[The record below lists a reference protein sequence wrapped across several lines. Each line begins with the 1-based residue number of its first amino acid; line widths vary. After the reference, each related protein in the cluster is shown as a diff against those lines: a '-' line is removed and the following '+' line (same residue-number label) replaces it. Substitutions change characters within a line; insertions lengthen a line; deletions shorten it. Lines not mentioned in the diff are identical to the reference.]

1 MNNRGAT
8 TVLFTLII
16 SILMLFTF
24 SALEVGRIYMS
35 RVKAASVVQSVR
47 QNIMA
52 DYNRELFER
61 YHLLFMD
68 PTYGTGSEAVL
79 EEKASDYIEYSL
91 NEETGKIYVFSID
104 EIAVIDEENILDND
118 MRLLK
123 EQIESYEKTAGILHR
138 AKEVNEKLKNE
149 KADVEAAAQETEV
162 NGVELP
168 ETKNDTGKTSEKKN
182 SKAKNEKT
190 ENKKNKTG
198 DTGTR
203 EEVKD
208 PRDEM
213 KESLKFGILNFLK
226 PADMKISSKKMD
238 LNHIPSARYESQ
250 KEEEKDNSFKDIKNL
265 NNFLKQ
271 SAKEKNQEG
280 LLQKAA
286 FLDYVDYHFSN
297 GVNQKEDSVAKC
309 EIEYILKGK
318 DNDFDNLQGVVNDIT
333 WLRMP
338 VNYSYLLTDE
348 AKKSEALTLAAAICT
363 ATGTEALIEVVKYLL
378 LGCWAYGETLCD
390 MRTLLEGGKIPYTKT
405 AASWKTDLKNIGA
418 SSTAGTVK
426 NGLSYED
433 YLLIL
438 LAKKSGKKLNV
449 CYARMLDLVQW
460 NLQSTDDT
468 FFFEN
473 YVGELRI
480 QGKICVNSLFSS
492 KGNREVYEYYFDE
505 SVAY

>member
-8 TVLFTLII
+8 TILFTLII

-79 EEKASDYIEYSL
+79 EEKATDYIECSL
-91 NEETGKIYVFSID
+91 NEETGKIYVFSI
-104 EIAVIDEENILDND
+104 EELAVIEEENILDHD

-123 EQIESYEKTAGILHR
+123 EQIESYEKTAGVLHR

-149 KADVEAAAQETEV
+149 KADVEAAAQETED

-168 ETKNDTGKTSEKKN
+168 VSKNDAESTSGTKNG
-182 SKAKNEKT
+182 KT
-190 ENKKNKTG
+190 ENKQKKT
-198 DTGTR
+198 
-203 EEVKD
+203 EEANAKVEVKD

-226 PADMKISSKKMD
+226 PADMKISSKKMN
-238 LNHIPSARYESQ
+238 LEHIPSAKYESQ
-250 KEEEKDNSFKDIKNL
+250 KEEEKDNSFKDINNL
-265 NNFLKQ
+265 NDFLKQ
-271 SAKEKNQEG
+271 SAKEKKQDG

-297 GVNQKEDSVAKC
+297 GVNQREDSVAKC

-318 DNDFDNLQGVVNDIT
+318 DNDFDNLQGVINDIT

-338 VNYSYLLTDE
+338 INYAYLLTDE
-348 AKKSEALTLAAAICT
+348 AKKSEALTVAAAICT
-363 ATGTEALIEVVKYLL
+363 ATGTEAFIEVVKYLL
-378 LGCWAYGETLCD
+378 LGCWAYAETLCD
-390 MRTLLEGGKIPYTKT
+390 MRTLLEGGKIAYTKT
-405 AASWKTDLKNIGA
+405 AASWKTDLKNIAA

-449 CYARMLDLVQW
+449 CYARMLDLMQW
-460 NLQSTDDT
+460 NLQRTDDT

-480 QGKICVNSLFSS
+480 QGKISVNSMFSS
-492 KGNREVYEYYFDE
+492 KGDRKVYEYYFDE